1 MGSLRSSFVVPFGI
15 GLLVAVWLQQ
25 ANAGESPV
33 EVGEVTVTEPALA
46 GQARS
51 ADGADI
57 DQASLRSMVSQAV
70 GALDGSKLPHGA
82 RAVLSVSLTRMNAR
96 VDHSAAV
103 TCAVSATLRERT
115 SGNVFAVLEGTASG
129 EDDPRRLR
137 VLARATV
144 RAAVGSAVS
153 RVPEAMRTRTRRR
166 R

>member
-15 GLLVAVWLQQ
+15 GLVVAVWLQQ

-33 EVGEVTVTEPALA
+33 EVGEVTVAALA
-46 GQARS
+46 GQPQA

-57 DQASLRSMVSQAV
+57 DPSSLRTMVSQAV
-70 GALDGSKLPHGA
+70 GTLDGSKLPHGA

-96 VDHSAAV
+96 IGHSAAV
-103 TCAVSATLRERT
+103 TCAVSATLRERA

-137 VLARATV
+137 VLERATV
-144 RAAVGSAVS
+144 RAAVGSAIA
-153 RVPEAMRTRTRRR
+153 RVPEAMRTRRRR
-166 R
+166 